1 MKGNS
6 GTANLNCRF
15 PLTKSEGKQSVL
27 SRGSN
32 NSESRRPNLRCR
44 CLWCLLLRI
53 SSKTQGPGNE
63 DPQDTR
69 KIRTEIFRSLSDT
82 PCSPQ
87 PEEGTNNRIAQ
98 HHYAVYNSFPV
109 SSHQVHHPSPAIAP
123 KDGTGLLG
131 SLPLTVPVLLALLD
145 QGLVPPSDVQSSKTL

>member
-6 GTANLNCRF
+6 GTALK
-15 PLTKSEGKQSVL
+15 LQISTHEVWGKAISLV
-27 SRGSN
+27 SGSN
-32 NSESRRPNLRCR
+32 NSKSRRPNLRCR

-53 SSKTQGPGNE
+53 SSKTQGP
-63 DPQDTR
+63 QDTR

-82 PCSPQ
+82 PCSPL

-98 HHYAVYNSFPV
+98 HHYAVCNSFPV
-109 SSHQVHHPSPAIAP
+109 WSHQVHHPSPAIAP

-145 QGLVPPSDVQSSKTL
+145 QGLVPPSDVQSSRIL